1 MSLNKTQKKKLDDFR
16 KWVKKEK
23 RRYRLSSYPKFSFGV
38 DHRTLKIRYRY
49 NVNEVVG
56 YDKELDEPILKRKK
70 VDKYTTIPLDNYEL
84 LNVRTIYNQ
93 VKKDI
98 QKNDKVVSLE
108 SENLPKW
115 VETYTSSTVRDGK
128 ELSERTLYSDKQ
140 ILGYYLEWITKNEPK
155 YLDIYNHIDGGK
167 KILTKYLE
175 EMRRTKTRYGRV
187 PSKNTIANSYRR
199 IKGFFNWLSFQ
210 DETNNQFPFNMLRM
224 KGYGIERGEDKIP
237 LATSI
242 DDMKVLIRWMDKNK
256 DNKYERHFIPILRML
271 LITGCR
277 ISEVVEMKIKDID
290 IKNKEYQMFSKGK
303 WRNIKLDSETLW
315 EDLNYWI
322 FDSKGKVRRDKEYVF
337 HLEYWR
343 RGNKDGAGGGVKMN
357 LDNHISISG
366 VGHKFKKVIK
376 ELGLDPKLT
385 PHSCRRGFIT
395 YMLEKTNGDVPLV
408 ANIVGHSS
416 WDMVR
421 RYNRKR
427 VPKGRT
433 TINLGE
439 VIKEG

>member
-1 MSLNKTQKKKLDDFR
+1 MNTLEKKNLNELR
-16 KWVKKEK
+16 KWSKTEK
-23 RRYRLSSYPKFSFGV
+23 RRYRLPATPKFSFGLDSKSKNISIYYSLYKV
-38 DHRTLKIRYRY
+38 IGY
-49 NVNEVVG
+49 NVE
-56 YDKELDEPILKRKK
+56 KDEPITKLQRKSI
-70 VDKYTTIPLDNYEL
+70 YTGVSHKDYKEL
-84 LNVRTIYNQ
+84 NIRHLYNQ
-93 VKKDI
+93 VVKKI
-98 QKNDKVVSLE
+98 EKANKVVVEDSV
-108 SENLPKW
+108 NLPKW
-115 VETYTSSTVRDGK
+115 VEIYTTTTVRDGK
-128 ELSERTLYSDKQ
+128 ELSHRTLYSDKQ
-140 ILGYYLEWITKNEPK
+140 ILGYYVDWITENEPK
-155 YLDIYNHIDGGK
+155 YLDIYNHINGGK

-175 EMRRTKTRYGRV
+175 KMRRTKTRYGKV

-237 LATSI
+237 LATSV
-242 DDMKVLIRWMDKNK
+242 DDMKVLIRWLDENRE
-256 DNKYERHFIPILRML
+256 NKYERHFVPILRML

-290 IKNKEYQMFSKGK
+290 IKNREYQMFSKGK

-315 EDLNYWI
+315 QDLKYWI
-322 FDSKGKVRRDKEYVF
+322 FDDKGKVRTDKEWVF

-343 RGNKDGAGGGVKMN
+343 KGNKNGLGGGVKMD
-357 LDNHISISG
+357 LKKHISATG
-366 VGHKFKKVIK
+366 VSHKFKKVIK
-376 ELGLDPKLT
+376 SLGLNEKLT

-395 YMLEKTNGDVPLV
+395 YMLEKTDGDVPLV

-433 TINLGE
+433 TIDLGE
-439 VIKEG
+439 VLKNG